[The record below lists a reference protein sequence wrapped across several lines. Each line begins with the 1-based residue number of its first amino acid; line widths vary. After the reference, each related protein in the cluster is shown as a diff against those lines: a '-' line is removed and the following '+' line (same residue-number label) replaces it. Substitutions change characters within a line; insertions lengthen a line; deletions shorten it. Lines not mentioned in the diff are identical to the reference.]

1 MAFLSGR
8 IFTVAGLAL
17 VMCLNSSPVNST
29 PLTLKEQRELYDQSQ
44 KWLDSKQVSKYY
56 KIKKKLAAY
65 PLTPYLDYRAML
77 VGLDKKSPIVVRN
90 FIDSHQEFPFSARI
104 SAPYLREL
112 AQDKKW
118 ALMLDFQK
126 VEPRGEEF
134 QCYYYTALHFTG
146 KKAQAYVGA
155 KKLWLQ
161 GHSVSNQCD
170 SLFRHWEQDRQ
181 ISDNLVIERMLLSF
195 EENQYALMKYLS
207 GRVKNQQQR
216 NFAKKILKAY
226 QSPQN
231 IISSFDES
239 ETNRFYRRLV
249 ELSVTRLAYR
259 DVESAYS
266 LLNDFPHSFDSSV
279 AENNEFLLSLQQ
291 NVASRLLYKAN
302 DKSFDHLSAWRDSV
316 ISMSSDDELIERRI
330 RYAIKKGNWQEI
342 NDWISRLSHE
352 NMDSVRWQFWKAQSE
367 IHLGDS
373 VSGKERLGRLTDDRS
388 FYSAAAATVLHQLPQ
403 FSIDPHVQTRVNL
416 SRFKASLDRIR
427 ELVLRD
433 KSTAAKS
440 EWYWLL
446 SRANLSEKRALAY
459 FAKDSHWYH
468 FSIIASIK
476 ASMWDNLALRFPVA
490 YKDDFDRF
498 GEKYD
503 VDPVTLMSVARQESA
518 MDKTARSPVGARGLM
533 QLMPNTAKYAAHKYR
548 LNYRR
553 NSDLYDPE
561 KNIEI
566 GTKYLD
572 ELLKKY
578 DGNRILAF
586 AAYNAGP
593 KRVDYWL
600 NESSGSL
607 DVYRFIE
614 SIPYKETRGY
624 VQNILMFETYYRSL
638 LNSKRSFLR
647 PLELKAKY

>member
-8 IFTVAGLAL
+8 IVTMAGVAL
-17 VMCLNSSPVNST
+17 VMCLNSSSVYSAS
-29 PLTLKEQRELYDQSQ
+29 LTLKEQRELYDQSQ
-44 KWLDSKQVSKYY
+44 TWLDSKQVSKYY
-56 KIKKKLAAY
+56 KVKRKLADY

-77 VGLDKKSPIVVRN
+77 IGLDEKPPIVVRS

-104 SAPYLREL
+104 SAPYLRSL

-118 ALMLDFQK
+118 ARILDFQK
-126 VEPRGEEF
+126 VEPRGEEY
-134 QCYYYTALHFTG
+134 QCYYYTALYSTG
-146 KKAQAYVGA
+146 KKDLAYAGA

-170 SLFRHWEQDRQ
+170 GLFNHWEKDRK

-195 EENQYALMKYLS
+195 ADKQYSLMKYLS
-207 GRVKNQQQR
+207 GKVKNQQQR
-216 NFAKKILKAY
+216 DFAQKILAAY
-226 QSPQN
+226 KSPQN
-231 IISSFDES
+231 IISSFDDT
-239 ETNRFYRRLV
+239 ETNSSYRRLV

-259 DVESAYS
+259 DIESAYVI
-266 LLNDFPHSFDSSV
+266 LNDFSHSFDVSV
-279 AENNEFLLSLQQ
+279 PENNEFLRSLQQ
-291 NVASRLLYKAN
+291 KIASRLLYKAN
-302 DKSFDHLSAWRDSV
+302 DKSFDHLSVWRDLV
-316 ISMSSDDELIERRI
+316 IAQSFNDELIERRI
-330 RYAIKKGNWQEI
+330 RYAIKQSNWQDI
-342 NDWISRLSHE
+342 NDWISRLSHD
-352 NMDSVRWQFWKAQSE
+352 NRNSSRWQFWKAQSE
-367 IHLGDS
+367 INLGDD
-373 VSGKERLGRLTDDRS
+373 VSGKDRLSRLTDERS
-388 FYSAAAATVLHQLPQ
+388 FYSAAAATILHKLPQ
-403 FSIDPHVQTRVNL
+403 FSIDPHVQTSVNL
-416 SRFKASLDRIR
+416 SRFKESLARIR

-433 KSTAAKS
+433 KSSAAKS

-446 SRANLSEKRALAY
+446 SRSNLSEKKALAY

-490 YKDDFDRF
+490 YKDDFERF

-518 MDKTARSPVGARGLM
+518 MDRTARSPVGARGLM
-533 QLMPNTAKYAAHKYR
+533 QLMPDTAKYAANKYS
-548 LNYRR
+548 LSYRQY
-553 NSDLYDPE
+553 SDLYDPE

-600 NESSGSL
+600 NQSSGSL

-614 SIPYKETRGY
+614 SIPFKETRGY
-624 VQNILMFETYYRSL
+624 VQNILMFETYYRSI